1 MNDKDKQSK
10 VGGNHYDSKSVKDKD
25 KLEFDEDSENEDEE
39 TNSNYSQRRTD
50 RSRYDNKYVEDDDV
64 FEFDIDEELGENEAS
79 SGYSLRLIRMII
91 SETPVEDF
99 RRRYLLE
106 LRRSII
112 NDEGEFRQR
121 LRAIEQEAIRIHK
134 EMEEQIEALTAP
146 ANRIGTLLDTPED
159 DTARV
164 TLGGAE
170 YYANVDPQLE
180 SDNLKKG
187 VSVLLNEAF
196 VVVGEL
202 GYNESGPIA
211 KISDIL
217 PDGRLRVGSEPSLQS
232 VIIERATDLA
242 DVKLKSGDEVRLD
255 PSLRVAVEYIAS
267 KETKDYALEAVPE
280 IPWTKVGG
288 LDETIQRIKDTIE
301 QPILHPELFK
311 KFQYTVPKGF
321 LLHGPPGCGKTLI
334 GKATAYNLTERLKTE
349 TGEEI
354 EGTFL
359 HIKGPEILNMWLGE
373 SERKVRE
380 IFSTAREKRDEGK
393 LAFVFIDE
401 AESILGTRRAMRSH
415 SISNTLV
422 PMFCAEM
429 DGIEPLQE
437 VVIILATNRPDLI
450 DPAILRPGRID
461 RKIKVTR
468 PNKDAAKDIFGIYL
482 TTELPIETE
491 QGETDDQEIVDQLIT
506 EVVDEMF
513 RESSENRF
521 LEVALRSGRRDILY
535 RGHLCSGAIIES
547 IVQRAKESAMKRAI
561 AAPDT
566 DTGITLD
573 DLMDSLNAE
582 FSENDIFPP
591 TEATEDWLKLLDY
604 DPVNVV
610 KVTPI
615 QSEKRE
621 IRKASSP
628 VI

>member
-1 MNDKDKQSK
+1 MYDKKNRSNADISPED
-10 VGGNHYDSKSVKDKD
+10 HT
-25 KLEFDEDSENEDEE
+25 LFFEDEDELELDQDEE
-39 TNSNYSQRRTD
+39 YEQ
-50 RSRYDNKYVEDDDV
+50 EM
-64 FEFDIDEELGENEAS
+64 S
-79 SGYSLRLIRMII
+79 SGYSLQLIHQII
-91 SETPVEDF
+91 SDTPVEDR
-99 RRRYLLE
+99 RRRYLVE

-112 NDEGEFRQR
+112 NDEGEFRHR
-121 LRAIEQEAIRIHK
+121 VRAIEQEAERIHS
-134 EMEEQIEALTAP
+134 EMEETIEKLTAP
-146 ANRIGTLLDTPED
+146 ANRIGTLLDLPKD
-159 DTARV
+159 DTARINV
-164 TLGGAE
+164 SGSE
-170 YYANVDPQLE
+170 YYANIDPQIE
-180 SDNLKKG
+180 IGNLKKG

-202 GYNESGPIA
+202 GYAESGPIA
-211 KISDIL
+211 KVADIL
-217 PDGRLRVGSEPSLQS
+217 PDGRLRVGSEPTLQS
-232 VIIERATDLA
+232 VVIERAADLV
-242 DVKLKSGDEVRLD
+242 DIKIKSGDEVRLD
-255 PSLRVAVEYIAS
+255 PSLKVAIERIDS
-267 KETKDYALEAVPE
+267 KEKNDYALEAVPQ
-280 IPWTKVGG
+280 IPWSKVGG

-311 KFQYTVPKGF
+311 KFQYSVPKGF

-354 EGTFL
+354 EGAFL

-380 IFSTAREKRDEGK
+380 IFLTAREKRAEGK

-468 PNKDAAKDIFGIYL
+468 PNKDAAKDIFSIYL
-482 TTELPIETE
+482 TPELPIETTE
-491 QGETDDQEIVDQLIT
+491 DDTDDQAVVDGLIT
-506 EVVDEMF
+506 QVVDEMF
-513 RESSENRF
+513 RESTENRF
-521 LEVALRSGRRDILY
+521 LEVALRSGRRDVLF

-547 IVQRAKESAMKRAI
+547 IVQRAKETAMKRAI
-561 AAPDT
+561 AEPDT
-566 DTGITLD
+566 ETGISID
-573 DLMDSLNAE
+573 DLLNALNAE
-582 FSENDIFPP
+582 YSENDIFPP

-604 DPVNVV
+604 DPANVV

-615 QSEKRE
+615 QFEKKE
-621 IRKASSP
+621 PRKTPSP

>member
-1 MNDKDKQSK
+1 MNDKDKYNK
-10 VGGNHYDSKSVKDKD
+10 VGGNHYDNKSVKDKD
-25 KLEFDEDSENEDEE
+25 KLEFEEDEDIVEEED
-39 TNSNYSQRRTD
+39 TSSNYSQRRSD
-50 RSRYDNKYVEDDDV
+50 RSRYDSKYTEDDEL
-64 FEFDIDEELGENEAS
+64 EFDIDEELGENTAS
-79 SGYSLRLIRMII
+79 SGYSLRLIDLII
-91 SETPVEDF
+91 SETPVEDL

-106 LRRSII
+106 LRRSIM

-121 LRAIEQEAIRIHK
+121 LRAIEQEALRIHK

-164 TLGGAE
+164 TVGGSE

-180 SDNLKKG
+180 TENLKKG
-187 VSVLLNEAF
+187 ISVLLNEAF

-202 GYNESGPIA
+202 GYNEAGPIA
-211 KISDIL
+211 KVSDIL

-232 VIIERATDLA
+232 VIIERASDLA

-255 PSLRVAVEYIAS
+255 PSLRVAIERIAS
-267 KETKDYALEAVPE
+267 KEQKDYALEAVPE
-280 IPWTKVGG
+280 IPWSKVGG
-288 LDETIQRIKDTIE
+288 LDQTIQRIKDTIE

-380 IFSTAREKRDEGK
+380 IFLTAREKRDEGK

-468 PNKDAAKDIFGIYL
+468 PNKDEAKDIFGIYL
-482 TTELPIETE
+482 TTELPIES
-491 QGETDDQEIVDQLIT
+491 ETDETADQAVVDNLIS

-561 AAPDT
+561 ADPDT
-566 DTGITLD
+566 ETGITLD
-573 DLMDSLNAE
+573 DLMESLNAE
-582 FSENDIFPP
+582 YSENDIFPP

-615 QSEKRE
+615 QSEKKE
-621 IRKASSP
+621 SRKASSP

>member
-1 MNDKDKQSK
+1 MYDKKNRSNAGIGPDD
-10 VGGNHYDSKSVKDKD
+10 H
-25 KLEFDEDSENEDEE
+25 KLFFEDEDELDL
-39 TNSNYSQRRTD
+39 D
-50 RSRYDNKYVEDDDV
+50 DVEDMQ
-64 FEFDIDEELGENEAS
+64 EELS
-79 SGYSLRLIRMII
+79 SGYSLQLVHQII
-91 SETPVEDF
+91 SDTPVEDQ
-99 RRRYLLE
+99 RRRMLIE
-106 LRRSII
+106 LRRAII

-121 LRAIEQEAIRIHK
+121 IRAIEQEALRIHT
-134 EMEEQIEALTAP
+134 EMKEQIDKLTEP
-146 ANRIGTLLDTPED
+146 ANRIGTLLAVPKD

-164 TLGGAE
+164 TVGGSE
-170 YYANVDPQLE
+170 YYANIDPQLE
-180 SDNLKKG
+180 RENLKKG
-187 VSVLLNEAF
+187 VNVLLNEAF
-196 VVVGEL
+196 VVVGDL

-211 KISDIL
+211 TIADVL
-217 PDGRLRVGSEPSLQS
+217 QDGRLRVGSEPGVQS
-232 VIIERATDLA
+232 VIIERAADLA

-255 PSLRVAVEYIAS
+255 GSLRVALERIAS
-267 KETKDYALEAVPE
+267 KERNDYSLEAVPE
-280 IPWTKVGG
+280 IPWAKVGG
-288 LDETIQRIKDTIE
+288 LDETIERIKDTIE
-301 QPILHPELFK
+301 QPILHPELFE
-311 KFQYTVPKGF
+311 KFQYTIPKGF

-349 TGEEI
+349 SGEEI

-380 IFSTAREKRDEGK
+380 IFLAAREKREEGK

-468 PNKDAAKDIFGIYL
+468 PNKEAAKDIFSIYL
-482 TTELPIETE
+482 TPDLPIETE
-491 QGETDDQEIVDQLIT
+491 TGETADKEVVDNLIT
-506 EVVDEMF
+506 QVIDEMF
-513 RESSENRF
+513 RESAENRF
-521 LEVALRSGRRDILY
+521 LEVSLRSGRRDILY

-547 IVQRAKESAMKRAI
+547 IVQRAKETAMKRAI

-566 DTGITLD
+566 DIGITID
-573 DLMDSLNAE
+573 DLLDALQAE

-615 QSEKRE
+615 QAE
-621 IRKASSP
+621 RKEPRKTQSP

>member
-1 MNDKDKQSK
+1 MYDKKNRSNAGIGPDD
-10 VGGNHYDSKSVKDKD
+10 H
-25 KLEFDEDSENEDEE
+25 KLFFEEEDEVE
-39 TNSNYSQRRTD
+39 
-50 RSRYDNKYVEDDDV
+50 YDDVEDLQ
-64 FEFDIDEELGENEAS
+64 EELS
-79 SGYSLRLIRMII
+79 SGYSLQLVHQII
-91 SETPVEDF
+91 SDTPVEDQ
-99 RRRYLLE
+99 RRRMLIE
-106 LRRSII
+106 LRRAII

-121 LRAIEQEAIRIHK
+121 IRAIEQEAMRIHT
-134 EMEEQIEALTAP
+134 EMEEQIEKLTAP
-146 ANRIGTLLDTPED
+146 ANRIGTLLAVPED

-164 TLGGAE
+164 TVGGSE
-170 YYANVDPQLE
+170 YYANIDPQLE
-180 SDNLKKG
+180 KEKLKKG

-196 VVVGEL
+196 VVVGDL

-211 KISDIL
+211 TIADVL

-232 VIIERATDLA
+232 VIIERAADLA

-255 PSLRVAVEYIAS
+255 GSLRVALERIAS
-267 KETKDYALEAVPE
+267 KERNDYALEAVPE

-311 KFQYTVPKGF
+311 KFQYSVPKGF

-334 GKATAYNLTERLKTE
+334 GKATAYNLTERLRTE

-380 IFSTAREKRDEGK
+380 IFLAAREKREEGK

-468 PNKDAAKDIFGIYL
+468 PNKEAAKDIFSIYL
-482 TTELPIETE
+482 TPDLPIETE
-491 QGETDDQEIVDQLIT
+491 LGVTADQDVVDTLISQ
-506 EVVDEMF
+506 VADEMF

-521 LEVALRSGRRDILY
+521 LEVALRSGRRDVLY

-547 IVQRAKESAMKRAI
+547 VVQRAKETAMKRAI

-566 DTGITLD
+566 ETGITID
-573 DLMDSLNAE
+573 DLLNALQAE

-621 IRKASSP
+621 HRKSPSP

>member
-1 MNDKDKQSK
+1 MNDKDKYSK
-10 VGGNHYDSKSVKDKD
+10 VGGDRYDNKSVKDKE
-25 KLEFDEDSENEDEE
+25 KLEFDEDEDIVEE
-39 TNSNYSQRRTD
+39 EDTSTNYSQQRRD
-50 RSRYDNKYVEDDDV
+50 RSRYDSKYNEDDEL
-64 FEFDIDEELGENEAS
+64 EFDVDETMGENEAS
-79 SGYSLRLIRMII
+79 SGYSLRLIHLII
-91 SETPVEDF
+91 SETPVEDL

-106 LRRSII
+106 LRRSIMD
-112 NDEGEFRQR
+112 DEDEFRQR

-164 TLGGAE
+164 TVGGAE
-170 YYANVDPQLE
+170 YYANVDPQME
-180 SDNLKKG
+180 TENLKKG

-232 VIIERATDLA
+232 VIIERASDLA

-255 PSLRVAVEYIAS
+255 PSLKVAIERIAS
-267 KETKDYALEAVPE
+267 KEQKDYALEAVPE
-280 IPWTKVGG
+280 IPWSKVGG
-288 LDETIQRIKDTIE
+288 LDQTIQRIKDTIE

-349 TGEEI
+349 TGEEV
-354 EGTFL
+354 EGTFM

-380 IFSTAREKRDEGK
+380 IFLTAREKRDEGK

-482 TTELPIETE
+482 TTELPIETDT
-491 QGETDDQEIVDQLIT
+491 GEKADQAIVDDLIA

-521 LEVALRSGRRDILY
+521 LEVALRSGRRDMLY

-561 AAPDT
+561 ADPDT
-566 DTGITLD
+566 DTGITLA
-573 DLMDSLNAE
+573 DLMEALNAE
-582 FSENDIFPP
+582 YSENDIFPP

-615 QSEKRE
+615 QSEKKQS
-621 IRKASSP
+621 RKASSP

>member
-1 MNDKDKQSK
+1 MVNFIVKSPILSEETYKMYDKKNRSNADIGPDDQ
-10 VGGNHYDSKSVKDKD
+10 
-25 KLEFDEDSENEDEE
+25 KLFFDDEEELEPEEDEIVG
-39 TNSNYSQRRTD
+39 D
-50 RSRYDNKYVEDDDV
+50 
-64 FEFDIDEELGENEAS
+64 EAS
-79 SGYSLRLIRMII
+79 SGYSLHLIHQII
-91 SETPVEDF
+91 SETPVED
-99 RRRYLLE
+99 RRRRLLIE

-121 LRAIEQEAIRIHK
+121 VRAIVQEAERIRD
-134 EMEEQIEALTAP
+134 EMDEQIEKLTAP
-146 ANRIGTLLDTPED
+146 ANRIGTLLAVPQD

-164 TLGGAE
+164 TVGGSE
-170 YYANVDPQLE
+170 YYANIDPQLE
-180 SDNLKKG
+180 KENLKTG

-211 KISDIL
+211 KIADVLS
-217 PDGRLRVGSEPSLQS
+217 DGRLRVGSEPSLQS
-232 VIIERATDLA
+232 VIIERAADLV
-242 DVKLKSGDEVRLD
+242 DVKLKTGDEVRLD
-255 PSLRVAVEYIAS
+255 SSLKVALERIAS
-267 KETKDYALEAVPE
+267 KERNDYALEAVPP
-280 IPWTKVGG
+280 IPWSKIGG

-349 TGEEI
+349 SGEEI
-354 EGTFL
+354 EGAFL

-380 IFSTAREKRDEGK
+380 IFLSAREKRAEGK

-468 PNKDAAKDIFGIYL
+468 PNKDAAKDIFSIYL
-482 TTELPIETE
+482 TQDLPIES
-491 QGETDDQEIVDQLIT
+491 ETGDTADKEVIDNLIT
-506 EVVDEMF
+506 QVVDEMF
-513 RESSENRF
+513 RETSENRF

-547 IVQRAKESAMKRAI
+547 IVQRAKETAMKRAI
-561 AAPDT
+561 ASPEMQ
-566 DTGITLD
+566 TGISSD
-573 DLMDSLNAE
+573 DLIDALNAE

-615 QSEKRE
+615 LSEKRE
-621 IRKASSP
+621 QRKTPSP